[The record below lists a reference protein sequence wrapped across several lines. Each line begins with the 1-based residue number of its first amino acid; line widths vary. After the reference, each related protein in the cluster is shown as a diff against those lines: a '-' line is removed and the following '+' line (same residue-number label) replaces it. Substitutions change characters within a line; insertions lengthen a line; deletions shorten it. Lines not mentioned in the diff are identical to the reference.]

1 MGIKSPKESDVQRAI
16 LDWLRLHGAIA
27 VRVNSG
33 GFAGEHNGKKRFVR
47 MNDTEGCA
55 DILACVGGVFVAI
68 ECKKAGGR
76 TNLLRLAKQQAFLD
90 SVRKAQ
96 GIGVMATSV
105 DDVVEALRKHGMG
118 IGG

>member
-1 MGIKSPKESDVQRAI
+1 MAIRRPKESDVQRAI
-16 LDWLRLHGAIA
+16 LEWLRLNGAVA

-68 ECKKAGGR
+68 EVKQVGGR
-76 TNLLRLAKQQAFLD
+76 TNPLRAAKQEAFLA
-90 SVRKAQ
+90 SVRRAQ
-96 GIGVMATSV
+96 GIGVIATSV